1 MSALTTLRPMASIYL
16 FRDDQILLLY
26 RQGSKV
32 VNNVWIGSAGGH
44 MEPAEIASPETCV
57 LREMQ
62 EELGL
67 SPHEI
72 TQPQLRYIT
81 QRMTNG
87 EIRQNYY
94 YFAQLK
100 TDRKLVSTEGTLRW
114 FGLGEVDKLPMAYT
128 ARFMLDHW
136 LAVGRS
142 TDLIYSGTADG
153 EKVAFTELY
162 GYE

>member
-1 MSALTTLRPMASIYL
+1 MSSPITLRPMASVYL
-16 FRDDQILLLY
+16 LRGDEILLLY

-44 MEPAEIASPETCV
+44 MEPEEIASPEACV

-67 SPHEI
+67 SPDEI

-100 TDRKLVSTEGTLRW
+100 TQRPLISNEGELRW